1 MRFWPFGK
9 REESRSMTIEEAYA
23 LLGAANTNSGEVV
36 NPSTAESLPAVMN
49 AVTAISEAVATMPCY
64 LYSMKGGVKQRIDG
78 AEVSNL
84 VDYQPNDWQTPF
96 QFKRSIMRQCLL
108 TGNAYAVI
116 EWGRNGQP
124 KALIPVPSRSVVLR
138 RSKAR
143 QFAYDVTWPDGT
155 MKTYLPGEV
164 FHMRHMSD
172 DGWLG
177 RSPITVCREAVGLG
191 LAQQRHGGAMMQNGM
206 MASGVIT
213 SPVWFDEAKGKKA
226 LENLERYKGAKN
238 AGKTPI
244 LEGGMKFENLG
255 MSNQDAEWIASRT
268 FTIGDIAR
276 IFNISPIFL
285 QDYSHSNYNNFT
297 EATRAFLTQ
306 TLRPWLTNF
315 EQQLKKSLFLSNAEL
330 FEFDT
335 YDLLRA
341 NPKERYE
348 SYGVAIKSGFMNP
361 NEARAREG
369 MPPYAG
375 GEEFSQAWKQ
385 VSDKNEEE
393 KKDNGETK

>member
-1 MRFWPFGK
+1 MRLWPFGR
-9 REESRSMTIEEAYA
+9 REEARSITPDELIAMM
-23 LLGAANTNSGEVV
+23 GATNTNSGEVV
-36 NPSTAESLPAVMN
+36 TSSTAESLPAVMN
-49 AVTAISEAVATMPCY
+49 AVTAISEAVAAMPCY
-64 LYSMKGGVKQRIDG
+64 LYSMKGGVKQRIEG
-78 AEVSNL
+78 AAVSVL
-84 VDYQPNDWQTPF
+84 VDHHPNDWQTPF
-96 QFKRSIMRQCLL
+96 QFKRTIMRQCLL
-108 TGNAYAVI
+108 TGNAYAPI
-116 EWGRNGQP
+116 EWGRDGQP
-124 KALIPVPSRSVVLR
+124 KALIPVPSRSVALR
-138 RSKAR
+138 RSSKY
-143 QFAYDVTWPDGT
+143 QFVYDVTWPNGEV
-155 MKTYLPGEV
+155 KTYLPGEM

-191 LAQQRHGGAMMQNGM
+191 LAQQRHGSSMMKNGL
-206 MASGVIT
+206 MASGIIT

-226 LENLERYKGAKN
+226 LENVERYKGAKN

-244 LEGGMKFENLG
+244 LEGGMDYKALG
-255 MSNQDAEWIASRT
+255 MSNQDAEWLDSRT

-315 EQQLKKSLFLSNAEL
+315 EQQLKKSLFLPSSDL
-330 FEFDT
+330 IEFDT

-369 MPPYAG
+369 MSPYAG

-385 VSDKNEEE
+385 VSDK
-393 KKDNGETK
+393 DNKAKNNDD

>member
-1 MRFWPFGK
+1 MRWWPFGK
-9 REESRSMTIEEAYA
+9 RDESRSLSPDEVIAMM
-23 LLGAANTNSGEVV
+23 GGSNTASGEAV
-36 NPSTAESLPAVMN
+36 NASTAESLPAVMN
-49 AVTAISEAVATMPCY
+49 AVAAISEAVAAMPCY
-64 LYSMKGGVKQRIDG
+64 LFSMKGTLKDRVTGSAAGQLITQ
-78 AEVSNL
+78 
-84 VDYQPNDWQTPF
+84 QPNEWQTPF
-96 QFKRSIMRQCLL
+96 QFKRTMMRHCLL
-108 TGNAYAVI
+108 SGNAYAVI
-116 EWGRNGQP
+116 QWERSGQP
-124 KALIPVPSRSVVLR
+124 SALIPFSSRSVSLR
-138 RSKAR
+138 RVNAR
-143 QFAYDVTWPDGT
+143 HRFVYDVTWPDGT
-155 MKTYLPGEV
+155 MKTYLPGEM

-172 DGWLG
+172 DGWIG
-177 RSPITVCREAVGLG
+177 CSPVTVCRDAIGLG

-255 MSNQDAEWIASRT
+255 MSNQDAEWLSSRN
-268 FTIGDIAR
+268 FTISDIAR

-285 QDYSHSNYNNFT
+285 QDYSHSNYNNFS

-315 EQQLKKSLFLSNAEL
+315 EQQFKKSLFLPESD
-330 FEFDT
+330 FIEFDT

-348 SYGVAIKSGFMNP
+348 SYGTAIKSGFMNP

-375 GEEFSQAWKQ
+375 GDEFSQVWKQ
-385 VSDKNEEE
+385 VSS
-393 KKDNGETK
+393 KDSNVSKEDGQ